1 MERPVIPWSRYRSM
15 DYQLEKKRK
24 EKKVVV
30 EVKELERPVIHW
42 SKKERGRS
50 GGQGTGET
58 GYSME

>member
-1 MERPVIPWSRYRSM
+1 M
-15 DYQLEKKRK
+15 
-24 EKKVVV
+24 

-50 GGQGTGET
+50 GGQGIGET